1 MCVILTQRGY
11 IKEIIDDMNPYRE
24 KNMPKIRYTFTT
36 NRNLAKQF
44 SEQVEVE
51 ELAERLKGEVI
62 KDLQAI
68 KNHKMKDKDIPK
80 IIINT
85 KYLVLDYIVTNKMKI
100 KDFNEMLGLS
110 YTDSLKI
117 RKGNLVDR
125 KVLERVR
132 TFILS
137 QDVEREEREEEENEH

>member
-1 MCVILTQRGY
+1 MTQRGY
-11 IKEIIDDMNPYRE
+11 VREVINDMNPYKE
-24 KNMPKIRYTFTT
+24 KDMPKIRYTFTT
-36 NRNLAKQF
+36 NRDLAKQF
-44 SEQVEVE
+44 DEQVEVE
-51 ELAERLKGEVI
+51 ELAERLKGEVV
-62 KDLQAI
+62 KDIQAI
-68 KNHKMKDKDIPK
+68 ENHKTKDKDIPK

-100 KDFNEMLGLS
+100 KDFNDLLGLS

-125 KVLERVR
+125 KVLDHVR

-137 QDVEREEREEEENEH
+137 QDVEREEREEVQHAH

>member
-11 IKEIIDDMNPYRE
+11 VREVINDMNPYKE
-24 KNMPKIRYTFTT
+24 KDMPKIRYTFTT
-36 NRNLAKQF
+36 NRDLAKQF
-44 SEQVEVE
+44 DEQVEVE
-51 ELAERLKGEVI
+51 ELAERLKGEVV
-62 KDLQAI
+62 KDIQAI
-68 KNHKMKDKDIPK
+68 ENHKTKDKDIPK

-100 KDFNEMLGLS
+100 KDFNDLLGLS

-125 KVLERVR
+125 KVLDHVR

-137 QDVEREEREEEENEH
+137 QDVEREEREEVQHAH